1 MDLSIFDI
9 VGPVMV
15 GLSSSHTA
23 GTAKLARI
31 AAQIAGNNFIEVSFG
46 LHGSLA
52 KTGQGHGTPKAL
64 LAGAIG
70 IYEDDERLRD
80 AYLYAKA
87 KNIKY
92 SFYEAELDDCH
103 ENTALITFKY
113 KNGKERNIQGSSIGG
128 GRIVITKIDGTDTN
142 ISAECPTIMLTHR
155 DIPGM
160 VSEISRVLTENNINI
175 GIMRVSRKIKGDK
188 ATTVIETDSVISDD
202 IVGRLE
208 RINGILNVCVINPT
222 YKEAQ

>member
-1 MDLSIFDI
+1 
-9 VGPVMV
+9 
-15 GLSSSHTA
+15 
-23 GTAKLARI
+23 
-31 AAQIAGNNFIEVSFG
+31 
-46 LHGSLA
+46 
-52 KTGQGHGTPKAL
+52 
-64 LAGAIG
+64 
-70 IYEDDERLRD
+70 
-80 AYLYAKA
+80 
-87 KNIKY
+87 
-92 SFYEAELDDCH
+92 
-103 ENTALITFKY
+103 
-113 KNGKERNIQGSSIGG
+113 
-128 GRIVITKIDGTDTN
+128 
-142 ISAECPTIMLTHR
+142 MLTHR